1 MFNKRKIS
9 YGIYFFTILSFQ
21 ALAQGCGDQEIDCD
35 EFMSNETLAERVCTA
50 GEMGEDLVID
60 YINPVL
66 QCIFPGV
73 NDHNFMNRVA
83 AVESNFGQH
92 HDTYRRGYH
101 GGIYQVDRVGF
112 RDTKKVRSHPLLR
125 IKIARVENV
134 TGINWLDV
142 KWKDLRKPLYSG
154 IAARLFVSNIKDK
167 IPESIE
173 KQAPYWKNK
182 YNKSNKNVDM
192 AIKRFIDVA
201 WKICKNKTE
210 AIFKT
215 TCKSRIVAERL
226 YLGTYPFFTPVIYR
240 WDKYYEKE
248 VISLP
253 KCFD

>member
-9 YGIYFFTILSFQ
+9 HAICFFLVTTIFSYQ
-21 ALAQGCGDQEIDCD
+21 ALAQECGDQEIDCD
-35 EFMSNETLAERVCTA
+35 EIMPNETLAERACTA

-66 QCIFPGV
+66 DCIFPDT

-83 AVESNFGQH
+83 AVESMFGEH
-92 HDTYRRGYH
+92 PDTYRRGYH
-101 GGIYQVDRVGF
+101 GGIYQVDKVGF
-112 RDTKKVRSHPLLR
+112 KDTKNVHSHPLLR
-125 IKIARVENV
+125 TKIARVENI

-182 YNKSNKNVDM
+182 YNKSNKDVDG
-192 AIKRFIDVA
+192 AIRRFKDVA

-210 AIFKT
+210 ARFKI
-215 TCKSRIVAERL
+215 TC
-226 YLGTYPFFTPVIYR
+226 TYIPVQFPWYTWYQQYCQQIQVSWR
-240 WDKYYEKE
+240 
-248 VISLP
+248 
-253 KCFD
+253 KCYD